1 MRINRKKIDV
11 VLSKNG
17 MTIKEVAA
25 AYGCSPNRIHAI
37 LNSLN
42 VKPQSAGKLASA
54 LKCDVTD
61 LKCDVTDIID

>member
-1 MRINRKKIDV
+1 MQLNREKVDIALARNSMAISDLAV
-11 VLSKNG
+11 
-17 MTIKEVAA
+17 
-25 AYGCSPNRIHAI
+25 AYGCSKTRIYAI

-61 LKCDVTDIID
+61 IID